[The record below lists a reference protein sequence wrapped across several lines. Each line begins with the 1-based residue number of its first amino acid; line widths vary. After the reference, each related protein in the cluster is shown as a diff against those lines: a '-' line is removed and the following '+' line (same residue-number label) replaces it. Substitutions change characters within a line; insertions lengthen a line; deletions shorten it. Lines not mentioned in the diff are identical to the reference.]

1 MEILIL
7 LIALLAGQ
15 KKQADFLRPL
25 GKFLESGEI
34 SAIIKSD
41 WFRAQ
46 TFGSVNGK
54 ELAEA
59 YENAAK
65 LAEGGLLRALGG
77 KDVQS
82 AAETIAG
89 LAPAL
94 SALFA
99 QQKADPQNAEAA
111 ESAAENPF
119 APIAPFADA
128 QIVYSLNR
136 YFSA

>member
-15 KKQADFLRPL
+15 KKQDDFLRPL

-65 LAEGGLLRALGG
+65 LADGGLLRALGG

-99 QQKADPQNAEAA
+99 QQKAAPTKAEAA
-111 ESAAENPF
+111 ESAENPF

-136 YFSA
+136 YFAD

>member
-46 TFGSVNGK
+46 TFGSVSGK

-65 LAEGGLLRALGG
+65 LADGGLLRALGG
-77 KDVQS
+77 KDMQS
-82 AAETIAG
+82 AAETVAR

-94 SALFA
+94 STLFA
-99 QQKADPQNAEAA
+99 QQKEAPPKTEAA
-111 ESAAENPF
+111 ESAAEPILTSPF
-119 APIAPFADA
+119 D
-128 QIVYSLNR
+128 SR
-136 YFSA
+136 

>member
-1 MEILIL
+1 MELLIL

-15 KKQADFLRPL
+15 KKQDDFLRPL

-46 TFGSVNGK
+46 
-54 ELAEA
+54 
-59 YENAAK
+59 
-65 LAEGGLLRALGG
+65 
-77 KDVQS
+77 QS
-82 AAETIAG
+82 AAETIAR

-111 ESAAENPF
+111 ESAENPF

>member
-1 MEILIL
+1 MELFIL

-15 KKQADFLRPL
+15 KKQGDFLRPL
-25 GKFLESGEI
+25 GRFLESGEI

-46 TFGSVNGK
+46 TFGKVSGK

-65 LAEGGLLRALGG
+65 LADGGLLRALGG
-77 KDVQS
+77 KDMQS
-82 AAETIAG
+82 AAETIAR

-99 QQKADPQNAEAA
+99 QQKAAPPTAEAA
-111 ESAAENPF
+111 ENAAENPF

-128 QIVYSLNR
+128 QIVYCLNR
-136 YFSA
+136 YFA